1 MDKFSFLG
9 ALHTGWVE
17 DMYDKYLQ
25 DPQSI
30 EEEWSN
36 FFQGFDFAKKYIQ
49 KRMFL
54 KFFRKNLR

>member
-9 ALHTGWVE
+9 ALHTGMIE
-17 DMYDKYLQ
+17 QMYDKFVQ

-36 FFQGFDFAKKYIQ
+36 FFQGFDFAKESSSGIDTSGSSE
-49 KRMFL
+49 
-54 KFFRKNLR
+54 

>member
-1 MDKFSFLG
+1 MDKFSFLE

-30 EEEWSN
+30 EEEWRQL
-36 FFQGFDFAKKYIQ
+36 FFKVLT
-49 KRMFL
+49 L
-54 KFFRKNLR
+54 KSIYRGGCPSSFSERI